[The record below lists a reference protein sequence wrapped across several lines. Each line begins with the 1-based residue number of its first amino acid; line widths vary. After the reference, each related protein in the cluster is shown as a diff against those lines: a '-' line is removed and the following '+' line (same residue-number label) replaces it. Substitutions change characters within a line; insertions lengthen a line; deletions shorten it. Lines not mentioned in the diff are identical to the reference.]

1 MGCGGSS
8 VGKKSGIYFT
18 QNVSGR
24 TGLYHM
30 QTPQSK
36 VEEVLSPK
44 ALLVVY
50 Q

>member
-8 VGKKSGIYFT
+8 VGKIWYLLYTKC
-18 QNVSGR
+18 SGR